1 LPNTPKLALAQLMAL
16 ELSPPEMVRLA
27 AQAGCQAAGIRMIPV
42 APGGAAYPLMDDA
55 AMLRETQRAVAD
67 TGVGIGDLEIV
78 MLKPDT
84 KVASFLRFLE
94 AGAKVGAKHVLVAGY
109 DPDQARLAATFA
121 AFCDAAAPFG
131 LTADLEFMPW
141 SEVPDLASAIRVAD
155 AAARPNGGV
164 LLDALHFDRSGSRIE
179 DIARVPRAAL
189 NYWQLCDGPR
199 EKPTTTEGLLHAARA
214 ERMFPGEGGIDLVS
228 LVRAMPP
235 DLPISIEVPTA
246 ELARTVGPLERARRA
261 VARTHELLARA
272 GTGLAP

>member
-1 LPNTPKLALAQLMAL
+1 VPNTPKLALAQLMAL

-27 AQAGCQAAGIRMIPV
+27 AQTGCQAAGIRMIPV
-42 APGGAAYPLMDDA
+42 VPGGVAYPLMDDL

-67 TGVGIGDLEIV
+67 TGVTIGDLEIA

-84 KVASFLRFLE
+84 DVAWFLPFLE
-94 AGAKVGAKHVLVAGY
+94 AGAKLGAKHVLVAGY
-109 DPDQARLAATFA
+109 DPDEGRLTATFA
-121 AFCDAAAPFG
+121 AFCDAAVPFG

-141 SEVPDLASAIRVAD
+141 SEVPDLASTIRIVS

-179 DIARVPRAAL
+179 DIARVPRASL

-199 EKPTTTEGLLHAARA
+199 EKPTTIEGLLHAARA
-214 ERMFPGEGGIDLVS
+214 ERMFPGEGGIDLMS
-228 LVRAMPP
+228 LVRAMPA

-261 VARTHELLARA
+261 VARTHELLARVA
-272 GTGLAP
+272 VELVP